1 MGWAVPCWLV
11 SFGDA
16 HHTSGVS
23 GCMLAVFLLQKLGK
37 KKGEIPLRAVKVVEY
52 VDDRML
58 ESKENAFQVGC
69 VPFC

>member
-1 MGWAVPCWLV
+1 
-11 SFGDA
+11 
-16 HHTSGVS
+16 
-23 GCMLAVFLLQKLGK
+23 MLAVFLLQKLGK